1 MNMNKKVT
9 FTDAKVGD
17 RVWSLTDGWGVVKE
31 RRLPHF
37 QYPLNVEFEGGHRR
51 LYTLWGLLHINDHS
65 PSLFWDE
72 VKFEIPEK
80 PLPQLEVDA
89 KVFVWDQEGRKYK
102 RHFSHFDEEGR
113 LFAFNHGHTSFTSE
127 CSPETGV
134 TSWNKWERAECPQKA
149 N

>member
-1 MNMNKKVT
+1 MNNKVT
-9 FTDAKVGD
+9 FSDAKVGD
-17 RVWSLTDGWGVVKE
+17 RVWSLTEGWGVVIE
-31 RRLPHF
+31 RRGQRFH
-37 QYPLNVEFEGGHRR
+37 YPLNVKFEGGSCR
-51 LYTLWGLLHINDHS
+51 LYTLRGRLHIEDHS

-113 LFAFNHGHTSFTSE
+113 MFAFNNGQTSFSSE
-127 CSPETGV
+127 SDPEIGV
-134 TSWNKWERAECPQKA
+134 TAWDKWELSECPQKA